1 MADIVPPDD
10 RVLNNA
16 KDGSGF
22 LYAYEGVQL
31 VFYLA
36 SQTAS
41 TDHGVALRDRF
52 TTLNSQELCR
62 VLKADSVDWVLNG
75 GRAYEANGI
84 ERDDA
89 PGMQIPDGFWA
100 TSLVLQ
106 EGDRKLFKVTG
117 CG

>member
-1 MADIVPPDD
+1 M
-10 RVLNNA
+10 
-16 KDGSGF
+16 
-22 LYAYEGVQL
+22 
-31 VFYLA
+31 
-36 SQTAS
+36 
-41 TDHGVALRDRF
+41 
-52 TTLNSQELCR
+52 
-62 VLKADSVDWVLNG
+62 DWVLNG